1 MTARRINQILWTATA
16 CMGIAALA
24 CLLAGLLLPI
34 DVENA
39 LKSGRANDISKNKP
53 TTMSA
58 ITLAQYEPVWNASLR
73 RPLADQPSA
82 PTTEPVVA
90 AATVPENNSP
100 LTLVG
105 TIGSSLAMLQSADGN
120 VELKAVGESLGGM
133 KVLAIRP
140 SQVDVQYNGKKLT
153 LDKVKPPA
161 EQ

>member
-1 MTARRINQILWTATA
+1 M
-16 CMGIAALA
+16 
-24 CLLAGLLLPI
+24 
-34 DVENA
+34 
-39 LKSGRANDISKNKP
+39 
-53 TTMSA
+53 
-58 ITLAQYEPVWNASLR
+58 
-73 RPLADQPSA
+73 
-82 PTTEPVVA
+82 VA
-90 AATVPENNSP
+90 AATVPQNNSP

-105 TIGSSLAMLQSADGN
+105 TVGSSLAMLQSADGN